1 MLRFRKFFWIILVL
15 SSLVGAA
22 DEDLFNVDF
31 FCGWGG
37 YYRPME
43 WTPMEIA
50 IDSDMTE
57 PFAGSITITSQ
68 QDGLN
73 TLNVVNEFVLTPN
86 IQQYLPLVTKLV
98 FAAQQ
103 CSVRIRNERG
113 RTQWSHDFKL
123 WDFSP
128 NNRLIRTV
136 MEDDMLIGLV
146 GRPGFGLVLLPQ
158 QSMCVTNTGAGTV
171 YVGDKL
177 PQMVPWDWTGFVSLD
192 LFILYNPQ
200 WDLFNEHQL
209 NAITQWVS
217 NGGRLLLVLGSRPLP
232 GDNPIARM
240 LPFEVEE
247 AKQVEIP
254 QETLNKLK
262 LSNNSPEM
270 VTCRPLKPKSG
281 AMLYENHTDNT
292 NECLFGTGRYGFGR
306 VGVLAFD
313 PSTMS
318 NAQIANS
325 SQFWVSAIRTV
336 IESDDSTDNL
346 YTSSQSS
353 RNSRS
358 SRTPRSSTN
367 RPFRSIRVVNEA
379 EKDKKQQDRYRTN
392 RYEVGLAYGANN
404 AVMDH
409 LYNIAEMRPLSIWW
423 VILLLGTLAVLLG
436 PVDYKILKRLDRL
449 PLTWLTCTFWI
460 VLFSVG
466 AYYGVR
472 ALRGGKLQM
481 RIVSVIDGI
490 ENHDLTWSTNY
501 SGLFASRSDDYRIEG
516 LRNNQWFSGIAPTE
530 ASIWEHNQNVA
541 RRNIYCMQHDGG
553 NLPYSLPVN
562 IWTMQCLLN
571 ESTAEKLPFRAEV
584 QNDGDEIVVN
594 ITNESDSRILHG
606 YVLLDRNRGVEFG
619 QIQPDSSKQFT
630 DRAHRL
636 MVWDGLDIN
645 RYRQF
650 SHRGNYSAHF
660 KNEDAFFAQGCLQ
673 RTKAIED
680 YLAGGA
686 AVVCVV
692 YDQAPPPFEIK
703 DRSCDYNHI
712 QLARLVVFPEVPDE
726 NVAP

>member
-1 MLRFRKFFWIILVL
+1 MLRFRKFLLIILAL
-15 SSLVGAA
+15 NSLVWAS

-57 PFAGSITITSQ
+57 PFAGSITISTQ

-86 IQQYLPLVTKLV
+86 VQQYLPLVTKLV
-98 FAAQQ
+98 YAAQQ
-103 CSVRIRNERG
+103 CSVRIRNARG
-113 RTQWSHDFKL
+113 RTQWSHDFEL

-128 NNRLIRTV
+128 NNRLITTV
-136 MEDDMLIGLV
+136 IENDILIGAV
-146 GRPGFGLVLLPQ
+146 GRSGFGLVLLPQ
-158 QSMCVTNTGAGTV
+158 QSVCISNTGGGKV
-171 YVGDKL
+171 YIGDKQ

-192 LFILYNPQ
+192 LLLLYNPE

-217 NGGRLLLVLGSRPLP
+217 NGGRLLLIPGSQPLP
-232 GDNPIARM
+232 RDNPIARM
-240 LPFEVEE
+240 LPFELQE
-247 AKQVEIP
+247 AKQIEVPREAL
-254 QETLNKLK
+254 EKLK
-262 LSNNSPEM
+262 LLHDVPET
-270 VTCRPLKPKSG
+270 VTCRPLKAKSN
-281 AMLYENHTDNT
+281 AVLYENHTDNID
-292 NECLFGTGRYGFGR
+292 ECLFGTGYYGFGR

-313 PSTMS
+313 PSTMTNS
-318 NAQIANS
+318 QVANS
-325 SQFWVSAIRTV
+325 SQFWVSVIRTV
-336 IESDDSTDNL
+336 IESDSSSSNVST
-346 YTSSQSS
+346 SFRPSA
-353 RNSRS
+353 
-358 SRTPRSSTN
+358 N
-367 RPFRSIRVVNEA
+367 RPFRSIRAVSEA
-379 EKDKKQQDRYRTN
+379 PTNPVRQSRNRTSPTN

-409 LYNIAEMRPLSIWW
+409 LYNISEMRPLSIWW

-481 RIVSVIDGI
+481 RVVSVLDGI
-490 ENHDLTWSTNY
+490 ENNDRVWSTNY
-501 SGLFASRSDDYRIEG
+501 SGLFASRSDDYQIEG
-516 LRNNQWFSGIAPTE
+516 LRSNQWFSGIAPTE
-530 ASIWEHNQNVA
+530 DFIWEYNQNVA
-541 RRNIYCMQHDGG
+541 RRNIYCIQHDGG

-562 IWTMQCLLN
+562 IWTMQCLLD
-571 ESTAEKLPFRAEV
+571 ESMIEKLPFKAEV
-584 QNDGDEIVVN
+584 QINGDEIVVN
-594 ITNESDSRILHG
+594 IINESDSQIKQG
-606 YVLLDRNRGVEFG
+606 YVLLDRSRGTEFG
-619 QIQPDSSKQFT
+619 QVQPNSSRQFT
-630 DRAHRL
+630 DRAHNLRI
-636 MVWDGLDIN
+636 WEGFDTS

-650 SHRGNYSAHF
+650 SRRGDNSVRF
-660 KNEDAFFAQGCLQ
+660 KDEDAFFAQGCLQ

-686 AVVCVV
+686 AVVCVM
-692 YDQAPPPFEIK
+692 YDQAPTPFKIK
-703 DRSCDYNHI
+703 DRSCDYSHI
-712 QLARLVVFPEVPDE
+712 QLARLVVFPKVPDE
-726 NVAP
+726 DVTH